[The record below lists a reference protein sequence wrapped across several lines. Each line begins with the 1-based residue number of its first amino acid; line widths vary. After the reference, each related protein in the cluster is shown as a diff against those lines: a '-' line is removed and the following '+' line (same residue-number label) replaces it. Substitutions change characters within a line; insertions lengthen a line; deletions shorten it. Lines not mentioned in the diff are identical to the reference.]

1 MGPKKSLIFA
11 GLMVL
16 HRLFLIDLNI
26 LENKNR
32 VDVNIGFRDENPSDI
47 YNIDRYLTFYFQF
60 GL

>member
-32 VDVNIGFRDENPSDI
+32 VDVNIGFRDGIDSHI
-47 YNIDRYLTFYFQF
+47 YII
-60 GL
+60 